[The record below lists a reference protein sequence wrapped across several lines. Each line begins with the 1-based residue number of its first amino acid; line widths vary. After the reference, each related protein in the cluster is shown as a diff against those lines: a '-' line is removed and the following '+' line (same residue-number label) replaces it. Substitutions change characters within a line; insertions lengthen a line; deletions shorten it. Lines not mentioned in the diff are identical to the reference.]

1 MNPYRDLPRVDRLLA
16 HEAFASCH
24 PALLAEAIRTEIEA
38 LRNRIASGAIDAVD
52 EAALLEAIGRRYR
65 AALTPSLRPLVNA
78 TGVVIHTNLGR
89 SPIDERLFD
98 EAKELA
104 TGYCNLEYDLEAG
117 KRGDRYV
124 HTAEALR
131 ELLGAEDALIVNNN
145 AAAVFLILNTF
156 SRGRETVVSR
166 GELVEIGGSFR
177 IPEVMA
183 ASGAHLREVGTTN
196 KTRLRD
202 YEEAIVPETAML
214 MKVHKSNYTIE
225 GFSEEASIGE
235 IVSLAREREL
245 LSYYDLGS
253 AYLPELPWG
262 LGAAEPS
269 IFRLMKEPPDL
280 LSFSGDKLFGG
291 VQAGIIVGK
300 KELIG
305 RLKRNQILRMFRVD
319 KLTLT
324 LLERTVLAYRKGE
337 YERIPVLRML
347 FAGVEELRERA
358 EELRRRLPLPAEI
371 RESRT
376 YVGGGTMPNRKI
388 PTVVLALEGDP
399 EALERHFRARRVI
412 GRIEADRFVL
422 DMRTVRERDFDA
434 IVAAGVGVGGSVG
447 GGDGGGD
454 GGGVGGRG

>member
-1 MNPYRDLPRVDRLLA
+1 MNPYRDLPGVDRLLA
-16 HEAFASCH
+16 HEAFASH
-24 PALLAEAIRTEIEA
+24 NPVLLAEAIRAEIEA
-38 LRNRIASGAIDAVD
+38 LRAKIASGAVETVD
-52 EAALLEAIGRRYR
+52 REALLEAIEERYR

-78 TGVVIHTNLGR
+78 TGVIIHTNLGR

-117 KRGDRYV
+117 RRGDRYV

-131 ELLGAEDALIVNNN
+131 ELLGAEEALIVNNN

-156 SRGRETVVSR
+156 ARGREAVVSR

-183 ASGAHLREVGTTN
+183 ASGARLVEVGTTN
-196 KTRLRD
+196 KTRIAD
-202 YEEAIVPETAML
+202 YERVLGEETAML

-225 GFSEEASIGE
+225 GFSAEASVGE
-235 IVSLAREREL
+235 LVSLARERGV

-269 IFRLMKEPPDL
+269 IFRLMEEAPDL
-280 LSFSGDKLFGG
+280 MSFSGDKLFGS

-300 KELIG
+300 KELIE
-305 RLKRNQILRMFRVD
+305 RLKKNQILRMFRVD
-319 KLTLT
+319 KLTLA
-324 LLERTVLAYRKGE
+324 LLERTVLAYRKRE

-347 FAGVEELRERA
+347 FEGTESLRARA
-358 EELRRRLPLPAEI
+358 EALRARLPLPGEI

-399 EALERHFRARRVI
+399 EALERRFRARRVI

-434 IVAAGVGVGGSVG
+434 IVAAAVAAAG
-447 GGDGGGD
+447 GGDGG
-454 GGGVGGRG
+454 RE